1 MPLDVHV
8 DAALYVTLVFVALV
22 LLSSLAGI
30 LSFYLGLIP
39 VSILR
44 IGVGLPLYGLF
55 RLLQVMCRSTRDC
68 RRPVDIIV
76 GLTQCA
82 LSLSLGGTLIAHQLP
97 RALSPHAHEAAS
109 TFAEM
114 PIVQLCLGCGCLIGV
129 AATGIGVVVSGR
141 AFVARL
147 ARHLL
152 AEA

>member
-1 MPLDVHV
+1 MPLEVNV

-22 LLSSLAGI
+22 LLTSLAGI

-44 IGVGLPLYGLF
+44 IGVGLPLHGLC
-55 RLLQVMCRSTRDC
+55 RLLQVLCRSTRDC
-68 RRPVDIIV
+68 RRLVDIVV

-82 LSLSLGGTLIAHQLP
+82 VSLYLGRALIAHQLP
-97 RALSPHAHEAAS
+97 KVLSPQAHAAAS
-109 TFAEM
+109 TLVAM

-141 AFVARL
+141 AFVACL
-147 ARHLL
+147 ARHLV